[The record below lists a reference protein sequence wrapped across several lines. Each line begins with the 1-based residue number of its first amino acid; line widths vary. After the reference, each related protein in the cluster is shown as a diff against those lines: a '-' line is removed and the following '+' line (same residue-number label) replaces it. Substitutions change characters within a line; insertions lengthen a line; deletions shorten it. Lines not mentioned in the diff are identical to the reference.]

1 MTTESGK
8 QVVLFYITLLR
19 RLGQS
24 VLSLAQL
31 ALKYWHNKNKKI
43 SIIKNLV

>member
-1 MTTESGK
+1 MTEESGK

-24 VLSLAQL
+24 VLSL
-31 ALKYWHNKNKKI
+31 KYWHNRNKKI